1 MKSKLQLLKDIA
13 EFLNAETHRQAM
25 IDGALR
31 LLIDHSNFETGWV
44 FLINNQGEHE
54 LSAYYQLPPSLEE
67 NDHQYLCNDKCWCV
81 NKFNK
86 KELVKATNIVACSR
100 LERAARSEKDSNNH
114 ITHHATVPLFSGSEN
129 FGLLNV
135 ATPYTK
141 EFQQDEL
148 DLLESVAFQLG
159 SSLKR
164 LDLTVKEKESM
175 IMQERQRLAREL
187 HDSVNQMLFSIG
199 ITSHAAQSLK
209 ESEQIEG
216 AFKRIGDTSKY
227 AMQEMKALIW
237 QLKPIGLEN
246 GIIDA
251 IENYAKILQLEV
263 EVTVTGFYNL
273 ADDVELEIYRIIQE
287 SLNNV
292 RKHANTD
299 AAEVALELT
308 DKVIS
313 IQIKDLGQGFD
324 LKASRGLSHGISN
337 MRERTRNIGG
347 KFEIQSAANQG
358 TIIRVVIPKG

>member
-1 MKSKLQLLKDIA
+1 
-13 EFLNAETHRQAM
+13 
-25 IDGALR
+25 
-31 LLIDHSNFETGWV
+31 
-44 FLINNQGEHE
+44 
-54 LSAYYQLPPSLEE
+54 
-67 NDHQYLCNDKCWCV
+67 
-81 NKFNK
+81 
-86 KELVKATNIVACSR
+86 
-100 LERAARSEKDSNNH
+100 
-114 ITHHATVPLFSGSEN
+114 
-129 FGLLNV
+129 
-135 ATPYTK
+135 
-141 EFQQDEL
+141 
-148 DLLESVAFQLG
+148 
-159 SSLKR
+159 
-164 LDLTVKEKESM
+164 
-175 IMQERQRLAREL
+175 
-187 HDSVNQMLFSIG
+187 
-199 ITSHAAQSLK
+199 
-209 ESEQIEG
+209 
-216 AFKRIGDTSKY
+216 
-227 AMQEMKALIW
+227 MQEMKALIW

>member
-1 MKSKLQLLKDIA
+1 
-13 EFLNAETHRQAM
+13 
-25 IDGALR
+25 
-31 LLIDHSNFETGWV
+31 
-44 FLINNQGEHE
+44 
-54 LSAYYQLPPSLEE
+54 
-67 NDHQYLCNDKCWCV
+67 
-81 NKFNK
+81 
-86 KELVKATNIVACSR
+86 
-100 LERAARSEKDSNNH
+100 
-114 ITHHATVPLFSGSEN
+114 
-129 FGLLNV
+129 
-135 ATPYTK
+135 
-141 EFQQDEL
+141 
-148 DLLESVAFQLG
+148 
-159 SSLKR
+159 
-164 LDLTVKEKESM
+164 
-175 IMQERQRLAREL
+175 MQERQRLAREL

-273 ADDVELEIYRIIQE
+273 ADDVGLEIYRIIQE